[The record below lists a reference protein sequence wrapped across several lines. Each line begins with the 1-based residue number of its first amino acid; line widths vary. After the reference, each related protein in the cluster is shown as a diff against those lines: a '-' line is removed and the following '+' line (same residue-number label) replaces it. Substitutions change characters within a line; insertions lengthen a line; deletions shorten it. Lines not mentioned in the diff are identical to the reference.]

1 MTEKFKKLQ
10 KLYATVTQ
18 MSGGAFDYAATR
30 SSTQGG
36 AVELYYTDRITALE
50 AAERLS
56 LNVIGDV
63 PDELV
68 YVQAPTSYTQS
79 DGTDKWVVTVH
90 FIEEAFDHVV
100 I

>member
-1 MTEKFKKLQ
+1 MNEKFKKLQ

-30 SSTQGG
+30 SAPAGG

-56 LNVIGDV
+56 LNMIGDV
-63 PDELV
+63 PESMVD
-68 YVQAPTSYTQS
+68 VQAPISYTQP
-79 DGTDKWVVTVH
+79 DGTDKWLVIVY
-90 FIEEAFDHVV
+90 FIKEAFDHVV

>member
-1 MTEKFKKLQ
+1 MNEKFKKLQ

-30 SSTQGG
+30 SPTQGG

-56 LNVIGDV
+56 LNAIGGV

-68 YVQAPTSYTQS
+68 HVEAPASYTQP
-79 DGTDKWVVTVH
+79 DGTDKWIVIVY
-90 FIEEAFDHVV
+90 FIKEAFDHVV